1 MPHRRSSAQRH
12 RRKPPRVKVVP
23 YVVPTTRRAPGSSD
37 AVDSADALGEKYHR
51 NFSAAMVRDSD
62 PDIFHRFHPRDDS
75 PALWA
80 GAEFWFF
87 TLGAVLWLI
96 AFFGLPRPVI
106 IYVFGHELTHVL
118 WVWLMGG
125 RVSKFRVSGDGG
137 HIVTNRTN
145 FLIALAPYF
154 FPLYSVL
161 AIAVYGIASL
171 FFNVAPYGQLLYAI
185 LGITWAFH
193 LTFTCWMIPKNQTD
207 LSDHGTF
214 FSLVF
219 IYLMNLVLLSALLVI
234 ASPQI
239 TFASFACRSGGEP
252 PKFLRMG
259 RRIAESV
266 YGRPWRPLN
275 CRTDRVAHACRSG
288 ERRLPANAAACRVL
302 SAHAFAATR
311 RRMRRRLAPGHGAMR
326 RLAQSI
332 VNTAKGSCDIASD
345 NFNCEF
351 SDANFAIAENI
362 PQTRQTRW
370 QITWVSCQDSPTGGK
385 PTRDDNRG
393 TITMIARSW
402 WRLTK
407 PIAQSANAPPKLIAS

>member
-1 MPHRRSSAQRH
+1 MR
-12 RRKPPRVKVVP
+12 
-23 YVVPTTRRAPGSSD
+23 YVVPTRRRASHHPMPLT
-37 AVDSADALGEKYHR
+37 VPTRWVKNIIALFLLPWCAILTQTFFTAFTRATIHQQ
-51 NFSAAMVRDSD
+51 
-62 PDIFHRFHPRDDS
+62 
-75 PALWA
+75 LWA

-125 RVSKFRVSGDGG
+125 RVSKFRVSGEGG

-219 IYLMNLVLLSALLVI
+219 IYVLNLVLLSALLVI

-239 TFASFACRSGGEP
+239 TFADFGTDLVANLRNFSEWVGELMNQ
-252 PKFLRMG
+252 FTRG
-259 RRIAESV
+259 
-266 YGRPWRPLN
+266 
-275 CRTDRVAHACRSG
+275 HAV
-288 ERRLPANAAACRVL
+288 PANL
-302 SAHAFAATR
+302 
-311 RRMRRRLAPGHGAMR
+311 PN
-326 RLAQSI
+326 Q
-332 VNTAKGSCDIASD
+332 
-345 NFNCEF
+345 
-351 SDANFAIAENI
+351 
-362 PQTRQTRW
+362 
-370 QITWVSCQDSPTGGK
+370 
-385 PTRDDNRG
+385 
-393 TITMIARSW
+393 
-402 WRLTK
+402 
-407 PIAQSANAPPKLIAS
+407 